1 MSARRLTDEQER
13 AIYAAWDNG
22 FGKSIRGLARD
33 HDVAFDTAKAAIKRQ
48 RKAQGLSE
56 KPASFSDKQLDTPA
70 LEVVSTQPVT
80 PEADPVEAERQRI
93 DRTRTLRAEK
103 EALHAV
109 AGEKS
114 FRAFLESLVRDVA
127 DRLPPPPPYRP
138 ARPQGARE
146 TVETLYLA
154 FSDWHAY
161 EAVQPQRVMGLNR
174 YDAGVFGRR
183 VHRVVETATDIK
195 SRMERGDW
203 RFPRLVVGVNG
214 DMLSG
219 TIHEV
224 ERHSDA
230 PNIVAAAFGCGR
242 VLAEALRDLSAHFES
257 VDVVCTSGNHGR
269 LPDARKVQSKD
280 PTRSWDTMVA
290 YIAATALEHHRNVRF
305 HIPDSYHAIVEI
317 EGWNVYQYHG
327 HGIKSQL
334 SIPFYGLK
342 RHTAGTTAISGKAG
356 RQVHYHVFGH
366 FHSASSMPTPRG
378 ELFINGSLIGGTEYG
393 VDCYG
398 SVDVPQQL
406 MLAFHPEHGVTHRWP
421 ILAGDGLSGA
431 GYDVQ
436 AWERFT

>member
-1 MSARRLTDEQER
+1 MPARRLSDEQER
-13 AIYAAWDNG
+13 ALYEEWQG
-22 FGKSIRGLARD
+22 GLSIRGVARKWGVD
-33 HDVAFDTAKAAIKRQ
+33 FHAAKRAIRRCTAEDASAKR
-48 RKAQGLSE
+48 G
-56 KPASFSDKQLDTPA
+56 SFSDRELDASQPQAAPA
-70 LEVVSTQPVT
+70 AQVPAEP
-80 PEADPVEAERQRI
+80 DPVEVERQRI

-127 DRLPPPPPYRP
+127 DRLDPPPPYAPIRVHT
-138 ARPQGARE
+138 GRE

-154 FSDWHAY
+154 LSDWHAY

-174 YDAGVFGRR
+174 YDAEVFGRR
-183 VHRVVETATDIK
+183 VRRVVETVVNIK

-230 PNIVAAAFGCGR
+230 PNIVAATFGCGR
-242 VLAEALRDLSAHFES
+242 VLAEAVRDLSAHFEA

-290 YIAATALEHHRNVRF
+290 YVAATALERHGNVKF
-305 HIPDSYHAIVEI
+305 HIPDSYHARIEI
-317 EGWNVYQYHG
+317 EGWQVYQTHG

-334 SIPFYGLK
+334 GIPFYGLR
-342 RHTAGTTAISGKAG
+342 RHANNITAISQQTDAPID
-356 RQVHYHVFGH
+356 YTIYGH
-366 FHSASSMPTPRG
+366 FHCSSSMPNVVG
-378 ELFINGSLIGGTEYG
+378 ETFINGSLIGGTEYG
-393 VDCYG
+393 IDSYG
-398 SVDVPQQL
+398 SVDRPRQL
-406 MLAFHPEHGVTHRWP
+406 LLAFHPEHGVTSRWP
-421 ILAGDGLSGA
+421 ILAGDGASGA
-431 GYDVQ
+431 GYK
-436 AWERFT
+436 AKPWEMFT